1 MGGAKEMS
9 YTEQII
15 GIVIIGICFL
25 VGLLYAA
32 PITIRDAIADVKELW
47 EDLKNE

>member
-1 MGGAKEMS
+1 MS
-9 YTEQII
+9 TNEQIV

-32 PITIRDAIADVKELW
+32 PIIIRDAITEIREEVKICFSKSEKL
-47 EDLKNE
+47 

>member
-1 MGGAKEMS
+1 MS
-9 YTEQII
+9 TNEQIV

-32 PITIRDAIADVKELW
+32 PIVIRDAVKTVKEVR
-47 EDLKNE
+47 EDLKNDKS

>member
-1 MGGAKEMS
+1 MS
-9 YTEQII
+9 FNEQII

-32 PITIRDAIADVKELW
+32 PIVIRDAVKTVKEVW
-47 EDLKNE
+47 EEVKNVF

>member
-1 MGGAKEMS
+1 MS
-9 YTEQII
+9 TNEQIA

-32 PITIRDAIADVKELW
+32 PIVIRDAVKTVKEVW
-47 EDLKNE
+47 EDLKND

>member
-1 MGGAKEMS
+1 MS
-9 YTEQII
+9 NNEQVI

-32 PITIRDAIADVKELW
+32 PIVIKDAVKTVKEVW
-47 EDLKNE
+47 EDLKNER